1 MILSEVLHVCERM
14 NKITVHKK
22 IALLHKVLSTLFRFL
37 LGFFFFRKEN
47 VELNTSNLQTEATFL
62 HKIFKEQPL
71 HFENGLIN
79 PLETQ
84 FQFIIS
90 LCFS

>member
-1 MILSEVLHVCERM
+1 MSMILSEVLHDCERM

-37 LGFFFFRKEN
+37 LGFFFRKEN

-62 HKIFKEQPL
+62 HKIL
-71 HFENGLIN
+71 RNH
-79 PLETQ
+79 
-84 FQFIIS
+84 
-90 LCFS
+90 LCILKMV